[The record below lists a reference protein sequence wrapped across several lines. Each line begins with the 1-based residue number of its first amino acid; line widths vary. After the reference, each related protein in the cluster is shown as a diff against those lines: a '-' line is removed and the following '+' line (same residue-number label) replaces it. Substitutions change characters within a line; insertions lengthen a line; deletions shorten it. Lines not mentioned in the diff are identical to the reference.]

1 MSDARVFVG
10 NLPMDVR
17 EREVEDL
24 FYKYGKIR
32 SIDLKVGLTAER
44 TEILRAHESGLLDMR
59 VEGHCYKLPSL
70 D

>member
-32 SIDLKVGLTAER
+32 SIDLKVGLTGV
-44 TEILRAHESGLLDMR
+44 LRGVLR
-59 VEGHCYKLPSL
+59 VLRWF
-70 D
+70 